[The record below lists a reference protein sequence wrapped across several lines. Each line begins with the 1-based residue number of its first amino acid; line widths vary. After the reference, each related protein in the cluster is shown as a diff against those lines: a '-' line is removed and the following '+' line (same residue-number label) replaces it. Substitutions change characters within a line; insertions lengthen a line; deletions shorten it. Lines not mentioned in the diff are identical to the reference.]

1 MANPGH
7 CLAAHLMANTLKGN
21 GINPAPQRK
30 RKTAWK
36 EFLSPHAKQ
45 IVATDFFAI
54 KVWTKKGLFVLHRSR
69 FPACSTR
76 RSRESVQSL
85 NANCSVLGSSPD
97 LGRLNADSTPKGRR
111 RWARIHCIR
120 VLDPTGY
127 ATLKVRLRASLSG
140 IPELKDAKLKRL
152 KTRIEFADKKPAG
165 VK

>member
-1 MANPGH
+1 
-7 CLAAHLMANTLKGN
+7 MANTLKGN

-36 EFLSPHAKQ
+36 EFLSPHAEQ
-45 IVATDFFAI
+45 LVATDFFAI

-76 RSRESVQSL
+76 RSRESVQTVSGWSKLLGTSL
-85 NANCSVLGSSPD
+85 TANCSVLGSSPD